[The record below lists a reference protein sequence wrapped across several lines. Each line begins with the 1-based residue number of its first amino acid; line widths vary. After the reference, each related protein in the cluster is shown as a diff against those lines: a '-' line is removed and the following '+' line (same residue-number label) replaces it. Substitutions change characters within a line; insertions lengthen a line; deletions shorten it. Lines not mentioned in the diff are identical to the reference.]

1 MEILDKVCQKGGS
14 LFISLIIFFLYLS
27 FMMPRNASAASTL
40 VPFNDN
46 SWKYYDL
53 DAKNNTPSQ
62 YILNSDEYLNA
73 AGADVWT
80 ANDEFVD
87 YYQNNLSGDWDV
99 VVKVVSQENTNSWA
113 KAGLMVKNNLR
124 YSASDSN
131 GTTGYCMVA
140 VTPGNGYVFQWD
152 SDANKYLDS
161 TTTAG
166 TTTYPVWLRLKKVGT
181 TFTGYYSHS
190 SNNPPLVNE
199 WTQIASRTIAS
210 ANNTQDIGLFVT
222 GHNTADFCEVRFSKF
237 YRYDHSL
244 PVHTITATAG
254 ANGSISPSGAV
265 SVTDGLNQI
274 FSITPNTGYN
284 IQSLTVDGSSVA
296 VQASYT
302 FSNVTA
308 DHTISAAFVITT
320 NNITASFGA
329 NGSISPSGATAVNY
343 GSSQTFTVTP
353 NGGYRVNQV
362 LVDGVTAS
370 LTNNA
375 YAFSNVTGAHTIS
388 VTFAQ
393 ITHNVTSTADAH
405 GSITPSGVTAVADG
419 GSQLYSVSVDN
430 GYYVASFKVDETSAA
445 LDVNK
450 QYTLTNVTAD
460 HNIKVTF
467 AQTQTITNEIPGCG
481 INTTNNNSG
490 GFNAADFTL
499 QNISVDPTTKHM
511 VLQTGNQ
518 AINPESI
525 IIPFKQEVAVTF
537 IYEGAGYVSDFGYVL
552 KQDAVNADGSFKTW
566 NSIALDKRHPIFH
579 NVNDDN
585 ETGGCCGGGDGIFDT
600 DYGNVD
606 ATHTFPTTEAGL
618 IAYNAKINSNP
629 NVANA
634 ANANN
639 VNYGDGTGL
648 PFAVDGDGALTPK
661 DMRKVL
667 GTFDAGTELVFFL
680 SANKEWT
687 DNTLASDIDNNVGVW
702 FTKKDWN
709 NDSYHQMCTQVS
721 TGQTAVV
728 YPQTQ
733 LSCDTANGYFAKSYY
748 VDVPL
753 NGEGGC
759 KINSGWLMQP
769 AVTRLSNIFN
779 VNLDSD
785 GNTTTTISNKDVYP
799 ICVKL
804 DQKYS
809 HNIVGA
815 PANDPNQWILGWE
828 DLRGSSTSDAD
839 HNDMVFKIDRK
850 TGGVAQLQSQK
861 AIVPTDNN
869 GNPVADAYF
878 TAVTMEVWDDMPCH
892 GKTKITYWV
901 SIDNG
906 TSWYEITTWDTIKSS
921 DANQSVGSAVA
932 NWTPGTPEYTYR
944 SVKID
949 FAGLGKCG
957 NQLIWKAQLE
967 SQDQACAPSILNVSL
982 NGTVATNGS
991 FSRSSPI
998 ILANMSYS
1006 GSYETPALN
1015 WTDKTI
1021 LRGHLRATRIYDP
1034 LVTNATSAA
1043 EIWDA
1048 GATLNSSTVDSRK
1061 IYFPNVTVTG
1071 VVNEG
1076 LGTGDGST
1084 VTFTGKLAHHPVS
1097 ATTVKITN
1105 TIENFVD
1112 MHTNVLQGSLGG
1124 TGTINRYTGD
1134 YQITFHSAPAA
1145 GVPIK
1150 ASYSYYTTAA
1160 QMPEFKQA
1168 DVTSGMLG
1176 LDNTYVVGKGFTY
1189 DFNNDGKFDGIAHD
1203 GTGSA
1208 NDSDGDWLVEWIRG
1222 YKDGSLKTTKKEWLL
1237 GAIDH
1242 SVPAV
1247 ESPPGMPKWYFGTD
1261 ITESE
1266 RKTYSDFKTANAA
1279 RNTAVYV
1286 GARDGMIHAFNA
1298 GQFRWGDNPD
1308 TKNIL
1313 ENRGYFK
1320 WTSSQ
1325 DSNTADYGNGSEM
1338 WAFIPANLLPRLK
1351 NNILQPED
1359 GAMVDAS
1366 PTLADVYI
1374 NGQWRTILAC
1384 AEGNGGDTVFCLDVT
1399 DPNTP
1404 TFMWEFA
1411 DPDLFRSRSS
1421 PTVGLGR
1428 MIVGGTP
1435 KWVALFVSGKSSDP
1449 NAYPSIYIVD
1459 IETGNL
1465 IENGRVYL
1473 DDDPAND
1480 GRGRGGVPS
1489 GQPAIVD
1496 SDGNGFIDRVYIGTD
1511 KGFLYKVNLPDDP
1524 KSNFKQITHCIIN
1537 SDFSYTDT
1545 EGNAYVLDESQ
1556 RYHPIYASPTV
1567 TVNNTLS
1574 DAGAVQYN
1582 INVFFGTGDSPYY
1595 DENIN
1600 IGNTRYHFFAYS
1612 DKDPKGECGN
1622 NTTLSWYYELPAGQ
1636 RVWASAFASAGQ
1648 IFFGTSTAETEE
1660 PCDATAEGKN
1670 EGQLFV
1676 FTTSGTP
1683 KKAFNT
1689 GNIVTSPVVEDEH
1702 IYFRTS
1708 DGLNSMGSNVYN
1720 NKKTQMGTGNSS
1732 IVSWEEVPGNN

>member
-1 MEILDKVCQKGGS
+1 METFNKFCQKGGALCVS
-14 LFISLIIFFLYLS
+14 LIILFLFISFI
-27 FMMPRNASAASTL
+27 MPRNASAASTL
-40 VPFNDN
+40 VPFDDN
-46 SWKYYDL
+46 AWKYYDL
-53 DAKNNTPSQ
+53 DSKNNTPYY
-62 YILNSDEYLNA
+62 YIQNSDIYINS

-80 ANDEFVD
+80 SNDEFVD
-87 YYQNNLSGDWDV
+87 FYRNNLSGDWDV
-99 VVKVVSQENTNSWA
+99 VVQVVSQENTNSWA

-124 YSASDSN
+124 YSASSSS

-161 TTTAG
+161 TTSTG
-166 TTTYPVWLRLKKVGT
+166 TTTYPVWLRLKKTGT

-199 WTQIASRTIAS
+199 WTQIDSRTIAS
-210 ANNTQDIGLFVT
+210 ANNTQDVGLFVT
-222 GHNTADFCEVRFSKF
+222 AHNTSDFCEVRFSKF
-237 YRYDHSL
+237 YLYDHSL
-244 PVHTITATAG
+244 PIYTITATAG

-265 SVTDGLNQI
+265 SVTYGLNQI
-274 FSITPNTGYN
+274 FSITPNIGYN
-284 IQSLTVDGSSVA
+284 IQTLTVDGSSVA
-296 VQASYT
+296 VQSSYT
-302 FSNVTA
+302 FTNVTTN
-308 DHTISAAFVITT
+308 HTISAAFVIIT
-320 NNITASFGA
+320 NNITASAGEH
-329 NGSISPSGATAVNY
+329 GSISPSGATAVNY

-375 YAFSNVTGAHTIS
+375 YTFSNVTGAHTIS

-393 ITHNVTSTADAH
+393 ITHNVTSTSGAH
-405 GSITPSGVTAVADG
+405 GSITPAGVTAVADG

-430 GYYVASFKVDETSAA
+430 GYYVASFTVDGTSAA
-445 LDVNK
+445 LDANK

-460 HNIKVTF
+460 HTIAVTF
-467 AQTQTITNEIPGCG
+467 AQTQTVTNEIPGCG
-481 INTTNNNSG
+481 INTTSNNSG
-490 GFNAADFTL
+490 GFNAADFSL
-499 QNISVDPTTKHM
+499 QNIAVQNGKM

-525 IIPFKQEVAVTF
+525 VIPFKQEVAVTF

-552 KQDAVNADGSFKTW
+552 KSDAVNADGTFKGW
-566 NSIALDKRHPIFH
+566 NNIPLDKRHPIFH
-579 NVNDDN
+579 NVLDDN
-585 ETGGCCGGGDGIFDT
+585 ETGGCCGGGNGIFDS
-600 DYGNVD
+600 DYGND
-606 ATHTFPTTEAGL
+606 NAFPTNSESGL
-618 IAYNAKINSNP
+618 ATYNAKILSNP

-634 ANANN
+634 ANSTDAA
-639 VNYGDGTGL
+639 YGDGTGL
-648 PFAVDGDGALTPK
+648 AFTLDGDGSETAK
-661 DMRKVL
+661 DMKKVL

-680 SANKEWT
+680 TADKDWT
-687 DNTLASDIDNNVGVW
+687 TMDTSGVF
-702 FTKKDWN
+702 FTKKTWN
-709 NDSYHQMCTQVS
+709 TDTYSACTPAS
-721 TGQTAVV
+721 TGETARV
-728 YPQTQ
+728 YDESVLQ
-733 LSCDTANGYFAKSYY
+733 CDEANGYFAKSYY
-748 VDVPL
+748 VDNAL
-753 NGEGGC
+753 TGESGC
-759 KINSGWLMQP
+759 KINSGWLMSP
-769 AVTRLSNIFN
+769 AITRLSTIFN

-785 GNTTTTISNKDVYP
+785 SNTSVAATNHDVYP
-799 ICVKL
+799 LCIKTG
-804 DQKYS
+804 QKYS
-809 HNIVGA
+809 HVIVGA

-828 DLRGSSTSDAD
+828 DLVGAGDSD

-861 AIVPTDNN
+861 AIIPKDEN
-869 GNPVADAYF
+869 GNPLSGAYF
-878 TAVTMEVWDDMPCH
+878 TAVTMEVWDDMPCN
-892 GKTKITYWV
+892 GKTKITYWA

-906 TSWYEITTWDTIKSS
+906 ASWYEITTWDIIKSS
-921 DANQSVGSAVA
+921 DVNQSVGSTVA

-949 FAGLGKCG
+949 FASIGKCG

-1006 GSYETPALN
+1006 GSYETPALS

-1034 LVTNATSAA
+1034 LVTNATNAA

-1048 GATLNSSTVDSRK
+1048 GSKLNSSTVDSRK
-1061 IYFPNVTVTG
+1061 IYFPSVTVTG

-1076 LGTGDGST
+1076 LGTGDGSK
-1084 VTFTGKLAHHPVS
+1084 VTFTGKLAHNPVS
-1097 ATTVKITN
+1097 ATTIKITN

-1134 YQITFHSAPAA
+1134 YQITFHTAPAA

-1160 QMPEFKQA
+1160 TLPEFNQ
-1168 DVTSGMLG
+1168 TNITGNMLG

-1189 DFNNDGKFDGIAHD
+1189 DFNNEGKFNGIAHD

-1208 NDSDGDWLVEWIRG
+1208 DDSDGDWLVEWIRG

-1261 ITESE
+1261 ITENE
-1266 RKTYSDFKTANAA
+1266 RKTYNDFKEANKT

-1308 TKNIL
+1308 TKNIT

-1320 WTSSQ
+1320 WSDSQNSS
-1325 DSNTADYGNGSEM
+1325 TADYGDGSEM

-1366 PTLADVYI
+1366 PTLADVHI

-1399 DPNTP
+1399 DPNAP

-1459 IETGNL
+1459 IETGSL

-1473 DDDPAND
+1473 DDDPDND

-1511 KGFLYKVNLPDDP
+1511 KGFMYKVNLPDDP

-1537 SDFSYTDT
+1537 SDFSYTDSD
-1545 EGNAYVLDESQ
+1545 GNAHVLDESQ

-1574 DAGAVQYN
+1574 DTGAIQYN

-1600 IGNTRYHFFAYS
+1600 TGNTRYHFFAFS

-1622 NTTLSWYYELPAGQ
+1622 NMTLSWYYELPAGQ
-1636 RVWASAFASAGQ
+1636 RVWASAFASAGE

-1660 PCDATAEGKN
+1660 PCDAIAEGKN
-1670 EGQLFV
+1670 AGQLFV

-1708 DGLNSMGSNVYN
+1708 DGVNSMGSNIYN

-1732 IVSWEEVPGNN
+1732 IVSWEEVN